1 MPLYGDGLQQRDWL
15 YVEDHCEAIALVL
28 KKGEPGQV
36 YNLGTGYER
45 PNKEMAEEVLKLLG
59 KPLSLIRH
67 VTDRPGHDRRYA
79 LNCDK
84 IKQLGWMPQHPL
96 DAALKTTVDWYREN
110 AAWWKKIKSGEF
122 RTYYEQVYG
131 ARLSGTR

>member
-1 MPLYGDGLQQRDWL
+1 MA
-15 YVEDHCEAIALVL
+15 EAI
-28 KKGEPGQV
+28 
-36 YNLGTGYER
+36 
-45 PNKEMAEEVLKLLG
+45 LKLLG

-84 IKQLGWMPQHPL
+84 IRKLGWAPQHPL
-96 DAALKTTVDWYREN
+96 DAALKITVDWYREN

-122 RTYYEQVYG
+122 RAYYERVYG
-131 ARLSGTR
+131 ARLSGTP